1 MKRIKAFWLALAI
14 GLGISM
20 TLCCVQAASQRQL
33 SLKLIRLHI
42 LANSDSEEDQAV
54 KLKVRDAVLKAGI
67 DIPPDQVALKKLE
80 EAAESCLAD
89 NGYDMEASASYE
101 DIFIDTRDYD
111 GFSLPAGYYKAV
123 RIVIGEGKGRNWWC
137 VVYPSL
143 CTGFAEAE
151 ASGVLTDD
159 ELSYIK
165 KEGEKYI
172 FRFKIQEII
181 SDIGEMLL

>member
-67 DIPPDQVALKKLE
+67 DIPPDQAALKKLE
-80 EAAESCLAD
+80 EAAESCPVSVIK
-89 NGYDMEASASYE
+89 YD
-101 DIFIDTRDYD
+101 
-111 GFSLPAGYYKAV
+111 
-123 RIVIGEGKGRNWWC
+123 
-137 VVYPSL
+137 
-143 CTGFAEAE
+143 
-151 ASGVLTDD
+151 
-159 ELSYIK
+159 
-165 KEGEKYI
+165 
-172 FRFKIQEII
+172 
-181 SDIGEMLL
+181 